1 MAVTENPNRKGMI
14 FAGTGHGL
22 YYTLDEGA
30 HWRQFKEGLPQ
41 TAVSWIIVH
50 KTWHDLIVSTYGRG
64 VFILR
69 DIAPLELEGQIA
81 DADVQLYPPHPGY
94 RQARSGRA
102 DITFN
107 LKTASQRPARIE
119 ILDSANKV
127 VRTLQAPTRAG
138 MNRTQWGRSL

>member
-22 YYTLDEGA
+22 YYTLDDGA

-107 LKTASQRPARIE
+107 LKTCLLYTSDAADERSSVDLGGRRI
-119 ILDSANKV
+119 IKKKKKKK
-127 VRTLQAPTRAG
+127 
-138 MNRTQWGRSL
+138 